1 MIGVLLAGSWIL
13 TVYLIWFAVEL
24 HVDLVRQRRQS
35 DSLRKMLDQVETH
48 NRHLQSQL
56 DERTAERLGW

>member
-13 TVYLIWFAVEL
+13 TAYLIWFAVEL

-56 DERTAERLGW
+56 DERTAERLEW

>member
-24 HVDLVRQRRQS
+24 HVDLVRQRRQC
-35 DSLRKMLDQVETH
+35 DTLRTILDQVETH

-56 DERTAERLGW
+56 DARTAERMGW

>member
-1 MIGVLLAGSWIL
+1 MIGVLLAVSWIL

>member
-24 HVDLVRQRRQS
+24 HVDLVRQRRQC
-35 DSLRKMLDQVETH
+35 DTLRAILDQVETH

>member
-13 TVYLIWFAVEL
+13 TAYLIWFAIEI
-24 HVDLVRQRRQS
+24 HVDLVWQRRQC
-35 DSLRKMLDQVETH
+35 DTLRAILDQVETH

>member
-1 MIGVLLAGSWIL
+1 MIEVLLAGSWIL
-13 TVYLIWFAVEL
+13 TAYLTWFAIEL

-35 DSLRKMLDQVETH
+35 DSLRKILDDVETH

-56 DERTAERLGW
+56 DERTAERIGW